1 MDPRLL
7 RILALG
13 SAATL
18 AAGLLLWNSLAAGGG
33 FSPAVLVP
41 PLFILL
47 AGLALV
53 LRARRREDPSG
64 TPRRAAPVAAR
75 VAGPLI
81 GALVALGIV
90 MWNHS
95 RDEATAAQGGSEG
108 LGPLIVLGIIVMLGV
123 LMILVKRV
131 KEDRNQRPR

>member
-53 LRARRREDPSG
+53 LRARRRDDPSG

-75 VAGPLI
+75 VTGALI
-81 GALVALGIV
+81 GALVALV
-90 MWNHS
+90 AVLWDHS
-95 RDEATAAQGGSEG
+95 REEATAAQGGEG
-108 LGPLIVLGIIVMLGV
+108 MGPLIVLGIIVMLGV